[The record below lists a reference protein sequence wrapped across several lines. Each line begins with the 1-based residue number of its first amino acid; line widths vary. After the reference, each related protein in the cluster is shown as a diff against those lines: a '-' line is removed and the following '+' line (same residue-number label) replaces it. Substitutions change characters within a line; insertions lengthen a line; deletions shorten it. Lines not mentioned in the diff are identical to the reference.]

1 MANFEVFT
9 RRMVPLVKQPA
20 VTIQKRGNISINR
33 AAFVALGEP
42 QAVELLYDPTERI
55 VGFRGV
61 PVDTE
66 HAYPMRPQGQKEDGP
81 YIVAGM
87 AFTKYYAIDTT
98 ISRRW
103 PAAMQDDILCIDLK
117 QPGTVV
123 TSNRGRSAEREEG
136 EAQGR
141 LDIDV

>member
-20 VTIQKRGNISINR
+20 VTIQKRGNMSVNR

-42 QAVELLYDPTERI
+42 QAVELLYDPSEKI
-55 VGFRGV
+55 VGFRAV
-61 PVDTE
+61 SAETE
-66 HAYPMRPQGQKEDGP
+66 HAYPVRPQGQKEDGP

-87 AFTKYYAIDTT
+87 AFTKYYGIDTS

-103 PAAMQDDILCIDLK
+103 SASMQGDILCIDLK
-117 QPGTVV
+117 QEGTVV
-123 TSNRGRSAEREEG
+123 TSNRGRSTGGEEV
-136 EAQGR
+136 EAQGK
-141 LDIDV
+141 LAI

>member
-1 MANFEVFT
+1 MANFQVFT

-20 VTIQKRGNISINR
+20 VTIQKRGNMSVNR

-42 QAVELLYDPTERI
+42 QAVELLYDPAENI
-55 VGFRGV
+55 VGFRAV
-61 PVDTE
+61 PTDTE

-87 AFTKYYAIDTT
+87 AFTKYYGIDTT

-103 PAAMQDDILCIDLK
+103 PATMQDDVLCIDLK
-117 QPGTVV
+117 QEGTVV
-123 TSNRGRSAEREEG
+123 TSNRGRSTDVEEV
-136 EAQGR
+136 EAQGK
-141 LDIDV
+141 LI